1 MVRTSNITM
10 FSERGQSPTQK
21 LRNAAAIVKRKRN
34 AENQAKRKGPSMMS
48 RMKSTAKRVKRKITG
63 KSKYEE
69 TYNTPAGAKFR
80 TRNKYKFTPS
90 GKYPNRLM
98 GQSVLVRGMQ
108 KFKVGKPTKYQKR
121 AATAITAGVK
131 GSLTRRATLGLTIAQ
146 KRALNPV
153 VRNGNV
159 YYNAR
164 SEFPFQERFAN
175 FLERKKMNVRKL
187 TELIKDKYGASDET
201 IKKARELARKIYAM
215 KATKSVKALSAFVAV
230 LYILKTNPGRF
241 IDKLFKFPGMGSSLN
256 WASASAIRGVSAKD
270 LITAVKSIRPNNAL
284 LAAMSADPI
293 TTKLALEILAT
304 PNPFSSTRS
313 TIGGTATN
321 IAGVVYI
328 TLWGLAV
335 KGDNTELARATELI
349 REFFPGAFV
358 KASKALFGR
367 IEAVPRAGAKV
378 VTPLA
383 KEAVK
388 SIKAAV
394 SKRRG
399 PGITMEPRL
408 DFGKS
413 MYSFRRS
420 N

>member
-10 FSERGQSPTQK
+10 FSERGPSPTKK

-215 KATKSVKALSAFVAV
+215 KATRSVKALSAFVAV

-304 PNPFSSTRS
+304 PNPFSSGRS

-321 IAGVVYI
+321 IVGVVYI

-378 VTPLA
+378 VT
-383 KEAVK
+383 AVK

-394 SKRRG
+394 SKRQR

-413 MYSFRRS
+413 LYSFRRS

>member
-10 FSERGQSPTQK
+10 FSERGPSPTKK

-304 PNPFSSTRS
+304 PNPFSSGRS

-321 IAGVVYI
+321 IVGVVYI

-378 VTPLA
+378 VT
-383 KEAVK
+383 AVK

-394 SKRRG
+394 SKRQR

-413 MYSFRRS
+413 LYSFRRS

>member
-10 FSERGQSPTQK
+10 FSEQGPSPTQK
-21 LRNAAAIVKRKRN
+21 LRNAAATVKRKRN

-48 RMKSTAKRVKRKITG
+48 RMKSTAKTVKRKITG

-98 GQSVLVRGMQ
+98 GQSVLVPGMQ
-108 KFKVGKPTKYQKR
+108 KFKVGKPTKSQKR

-146 KRALNPV
+146 KRALKPV

-201 IKKARELARKIYAM
+201 IKKVRELARKIYAM
-215 KATKSVKALSAFVAV
+215 KATESVKALSAFVAV

-349 REFFPGAFV
+349 REFFPSAFV

-367 IEAVPRAGAKV
+367 IEPARTALRAGAKV
-378 VTPLA
+378 V
-383 KEAVK
+383 
-388 SIKAAV
+388 KAAV
-394 SKRRG
+394 SKRQR

-413 MYSFRRS
+413 MYLFRRS

>member
-1 MVRTSNITM
+1 
-10 FSERGQSPTQK
+10 
-21 LRNAAAIVKRKRN
+21 
-34 AENQAKRKGPSMMS
+34 
-48 RMKSTAKRVKRKITG
+48 MKSTAKRVKRKITG

-90 GKYPNRLM
+90 GKYPNR
-98 GQSVLVRGMQ
+98 Q

-153 VRNGNV
+153 VINGNV

-175 FLERKKMNVRKL
+175 FLARKKMNVRKL

-201 IKKARELARKIYAM
+201 IKKARELARKIYEM

-335 KGDNTELARATELI
+335 KRDNTELAKATELI
-349 REFFPGAFV
+349 REFFPDAFV

-367 IEAVPRAGAKV
+367 IEAVPRAGTKV

-388 SIKAAV
+388 IIKAAV
-394 SKRRG
+394 SKRQR
-399 PGITMEPRL
+399 PGITMDPRL